1 MYGSSV
7 FFIYFFFIIYIK
19 FKCVQAAYL
28 VQRQQWPQGMV
39 GWHELM
45 LHLWTEVAPLPQGC
59 GPALSAYRLVL
70 SSRAWVDDTGIK
82 A

>member
-1 MYGSSV
+1 MV
-7 FFIYFFFIIYIK
+7 VNFFFFFIVYIK

-28 VQRQQWPQGMV
+28 VQRQHWPRRMV

-45 LHLWTEVAPLPQGC
+45 LYLWTEVASLLQGC